1 MTQINPGTAATLAH
15 NTLTAQINAIIAG
28 ASGATK
34 SQSESLLA
42 LLDSNMQ
49 MIVDAS
55 NSQVDEI
62 DLLIDTLHVRDSE
75 LDKAVANEVLLSK

>member
-34 SQSESLLA
+34 LQAESLLA
-42 LLDSNMQ
+42 LAQPAIILQS
-49 MIVDAS
+49 
-55 NSQVDEI
+55 
-62 DLLIDTLHVRDSE
+62 
-75 LDKAVANEVLLSK
+75 